1 MHPSPFLTRR
11 TLLRTGCASLL
22 AAPTWLRAQRPEQLR
37 IVVGFPPGG
46 VVDLVA
52 RKLAEKL
59 AGRVAAQVLVDNKP
73 GAAGRIAAEEVKKA
87 APGSTVLLTP
97 SSVMA
102 MYPHVYRQLTYDPFA
117 DFAPVTTAAATGF
130 ALAVGPGMPA
140 QVDSTAALVGWAQ
153 AGRSPVA
160 CGNAGAGS
168 MPHFLSLVMARQL
181 GIQVTPV
188 PYRGGQAAM
197 QAAAAGEAPMAL
209 GTENGARSF
218 QQAGRL
224 RVLATTWAQ
233 RSPFLPDV
241 PTFRELGIDGLVV
254 REWFGLFMPVRTP
267 DDLVQAVARA
277 VQAVVVLPDV
287 KEVFETLSIQPEA
300 LAPERLRESLR
311 AEHES
316 WAPVVKASGFT
327 PES

>member
-1 MHPSPFLTRR
+1 MPSSLILTRR
-11 TLLRTGCASLL
+11 MLLRSAGTALL
-22 AAPTWLRAQRPEQLR
+22 AAPARLRAQRLDPLR
-37 IVVGFPPGG
+37 LVVGYPPGG

-52 RKLAEKL
+52 RTLAENL
-59 AGRVAAQVLVDNKP
+59 AGHVTPQVVVDNKP

-87 APGSTVLLTP
+87 APGSTALLTP
-97 SSVMA
+97 SSIMA
-102 MYPHVYRQLTYDPFA
+102 MYPHVYRQLSYDPFT
-117 DFAPVTTAAATGF
+117 DFAPVSTVAATGF

-140 QVDSTAALVGWAQ
+140 QVDGTAELVRWAR
-153 AGRSPVA
+153 ASGSPVA

-181 GIQVTPV
+181 GIDLTPV

-209 GTENGARSF
+209 GTENAARAL

-224 RVLATTWAQ
+224 RVLATSWAQ
-233 RSPFLPDV
+233 RSPFIPTA
-241 PTFRELGIDGLVV
+241 PTFRELGMNGLVV
-254 REWFGLFMPVRTP
+254 REWFGLFMPVRTHEAT
-267 DDLVQAVARA
+267 VQAWAQAVA
-277 VQAVVVLPDV
+277 AVVVLPGV
-287 KEVFETLSIQPEA
+287 KEAFEKLSLQPEA
-300 LAPERLRESLR
+300 LPPARLRESLH
-311 AEHES
+311 AEHAS